1 MKIIKR
7 TADKLIITNLKDI
20 SKKRKQ
26 SLYTLIS
33 TLIMM
38 VITFCLLPFTNIQTK
53 IILLIFSFILI
64 IPGILLI
71 RINTSEADSFIIK
84 KSENKFTHK
93 KLNLLNNTIYIT
105 QYSLKSISHITIKKA
120 SSNSDSQNYQINL
133 QFKYKKILTINN
145 IPTSIKAKK
154 IAKTISQHLNIPIKY

>member
-20 SKKRKQ
+20 SKKRKH

-38 VITFCLLPFTNIQTK
+38 VITFCLLPFSNIQTK
-53 IILLIFSFILI
+53 IIVLIFSFILI

-105 QYSLKSISHITIKKA
+105 QHSLKSITHITIKKT
-120 SSNSDSQNYQINL
+120 SSNSESQNYQINL
-133 QFKYKKILTINN
+133 HLKHKKILVINN
-145 IPTSIKAKK
+145 IPKPTTAKK
-154 IAKTISQHLNIPIKY
+154 IAKTISKYLKIPIKY